1 MMLLKTLIIATTLLK
16 SAISESYQG
25 TGNDPI
31 DAVGD
36 HGALAFNEFSKILED
51 GHVRLRGSSGQRL
64 LQGGDEEI
72 IYGPDG
78 ESMTRSEILDTI
90 RSAIAGG
97 KVIEG
102 EKKANSGYEDCKD
115 LFNSFDANGDGF
127 LSKGELATL
136 FQTLSGCSRAFGL
149 TLAQALIDWYDTN
162 GDKKLSIS
170 ELEAACKGG
179 KSCFEVYLP
188 SICVA

>member
-1 MMLLKTLIIATTLLK
+1 MMLLKTLIIIATTFLK
-16 SAISESYQG
+16 SAISESRQG
-25 TGNDPI
+25 TVNDLI

-51 GHVRLRGSSGQRL
+51 GHVSLRGSSGQRL

-97 KVIEG
+97 KEIDG
-102 EKKANSGYEDCKD
+102 EKRLTVDMKTAKTSLIHSMRMETGFFQKG
-115 LFNSFDANGDGF
+115 SFPHSF
-127 LSKGELATL
+127 RL
-136 FQTLSGCSRAFGL
+136 C
-149 TLAQALIDWYDTN
+149 QAAVVHLD
-162 GDKKLSIS
+162 
-170 ELEAACKGG
+170 
-179 KSCFEVYLP
+179 
-188 SICVA
+188 